1 MRGKAPDP
9 GRSVSVIKKE
19 KQRHYAALEH
29 NGRNADMSWFRR
41 KPYDIKSNRKGENHN
56 DRK

>member
-29 NGRNADMSWFRR
+29 NGRNADMTWFRR
-41 KPYDIKSNRKGENHN
+41 KPYDIKSNKRGGES
-56 DRK
+56 R